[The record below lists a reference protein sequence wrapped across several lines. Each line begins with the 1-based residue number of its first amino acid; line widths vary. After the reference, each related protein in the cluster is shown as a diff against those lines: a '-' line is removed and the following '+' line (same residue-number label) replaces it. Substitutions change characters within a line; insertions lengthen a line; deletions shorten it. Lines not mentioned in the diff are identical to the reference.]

1 MKKMILSA
9 LLFIGMGS
17 MAFAQQDDY
26 KRKARTAE
34 ERAKR
39 STELLAEKLSLSE
52 DQKKEIYAINLDNI
66 KKMDVER
73 KKGMQAHKDLMQK
86 SVTERNEKIN
96 SVLTDAQKSAYQ
108 DLKKERFQERKH
120 RGRIKSDSRRPEQTP
135 QL

>member
-1 MKKMILSA
+1 
-9 LLFIGMGS
+9 
-17 MAFAQQDDY
+17 
-26 KRKARTAE
+26 
-34 ERAKR
+34 
-39 STELLAEKLSLSE
+39 
-52 DQKKEIYAINLDNI
+52 
-66 KKMDVER
+66 MDVER

-86 SVTERNEKIN
+86 IVTERNEKIN